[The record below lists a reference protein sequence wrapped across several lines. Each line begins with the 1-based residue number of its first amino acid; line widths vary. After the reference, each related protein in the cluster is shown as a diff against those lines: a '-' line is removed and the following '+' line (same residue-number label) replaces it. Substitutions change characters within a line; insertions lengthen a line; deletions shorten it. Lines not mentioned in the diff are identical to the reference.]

1 MTAARVDS
9 DMRNRSWNGQ
19 RLFPVALQAVPKDR
33 SRVWRALTLTA
44 LVLAWIWPAHAETDP
59 TEARLWGTVRMVQ
72 YGVHLT
78 VVSPDLGP
86 MQVKLLG
93 VELPEPPRP
102 GTAGEVGEGQPFG
115 KQAFAYLRDLALE
128 RQVHLVTY
136 GKDRMGRLL
145 SVVWLG
151 DINLNVALVKEGLA
165 WVDSSLTITAAR
177 AALDVAER
185 QARVGKYGLW
195 ALPNP
200 EPPWDYRRRHNL
212 ATY

>member
-1 MTAARVDS
+1 
-9 DMRNRSWNGQ
+9 MRNRSWNWK
-19 RLFPVALQAVPKDR
+19 RLFPAALRGVPTDR
-33 SRVWRALTLTA
+33 DRVWRMLTLTA
-44 LVLAWIWPAHAETDP
+44 LVLARIWPAHAGTDP

-72 YGVHLT
+72 YGVQLT

-86 MQVKLLG
+86 MQVRLLG

-102 GTAGEVGEGQPFG
+102 GSAGEVEGGQPFG

-128 RQVHLVTY
+128 RQVQLVTY

-165 WVDSSLTITAAR
+165 WVDPSLTITPAR

-200 EPPWDYRRRHNL
+200 EPPWEYRRRHNL
-212 ATY
+212 ATD

>member
-1 MTAARVDS
+1 MNKGRV
-9 DMRNRSWNGQ
+9 R
-19 RLFPVALQAVPKDR
+19 
-33 SRVWRALTLTA
+33 RALTLTA
-44 LVLAWIWPAHAETDP
+44 LILAWIGAAHAGTDV

-72 YGVHLT
+72 YGVQLT
-78 VVSPDLGP
+78 VVSPDRGP
-86 MQVKLLG
+86 MEVKLLG

-102 GTAGEVGEGQPFG
+102 GSAGELEEGQPFG
-115 KQAFAYLRDLALE
+115 TQAFAYLRDLALE
-128 RQVHLVTY
+128 RQVQLATY

-165 WVDSSLTITAAR
+165 WVDPSLTITAAR
-177 AALDVAER
+177 APLDVAER

-200 EPPWDYRRRHNL
+200 EPPWEYRRRHNL
-212 ATY
+212 ATE

>member
-1 MTAARVDS
+1 
-9 DMRNRSWNGQ
+9 MRNRSWNWK
-19 RLFPVALQAVPKDR
+19 RLFPAALRGVPTDR
-33 SRVWRALTLTA
+33 GRVWRALTLTA
-44 LVLAWIWPAHAETDP
+44 LVLAWIGPAHAGTDP

-72 YGVHLT
+72 YGVQLT

-86 MQVKLLG
+86 MQVRLLG

-102 GTAGEVGEGQPFG
+102 GSAGEVEGGQPFG

-128 RQVHLVTY
+128 RQVQLVTY

-165 WVDSSLTITAAR
+165 WVDPSLTITAAR

-200 EPPWDYRRRHNL
+200 EPPWEYRRRHNL
-212 ATY
+212 ATD

>member
-1 MTAARVDS
+1 MTDARAAS
-9 DMRNRSWNGQ
+9 DMRNRSWNWK
-19 RLFPVALQAVPKDR
+19 RLLPAALRGVPTDR
-33 SRVWRALTLTA
+33 DRAWRVLTLTA
-44 LVLAWIWPAHAETDP
+44 LVLAWIWPAHAGTDP

-72 YGVHLT
+72 YGVQLT

-86 MQVKLLG
+86 MQVRLLG

-102 GTAGEVGEGQPFG
+102 SSAGEVEGGQPFG
-115 KQAFAYLRDLALE
+115 TQAFAYLRDLALE
-128 RQVHLVTY
+128 RQVQLVTY

-165 WVDSSLTITAAR
+165 WVDPSLTITAAR

-200 EPPWDYRRRHNL
+200 EPPWEYRRRHNL
-212 ATY
+212 ATD

>member
-1 MTAARVDS
+1 MP
-9 DMRNRSWNGQ
+9 NRSWNWK
-19 RLFPVALQAVPKDR
+19 RLSPAALRGVPTDR
-33 SRVWRALTLTA
+33 GRVWRALTLAA
-44 LVLAWIWPAHAETDP
+44 LVLAWIGPAHAGTDP

-72 YGVHLT
+72 YGVQLT

-86 MQVKLLG
+86 MQVRLLG

-102 GTAGEVGEGQPFG
+102 GSAGELEEGQPFG
-115 KQAFAYLRDLALE
+115 TQAFAYLRDLALE
-128 RQVHLVTY
+128 RQVQLVTY

-165 WVDSSLTITAAR
+165 WVDPSLTITAAR
-177 AALDVAER
+177 AVLDVAER

-200 EPPWDYRRRHNL
+200 EPPWEFRRRHNL
-212 ATY
+212 ATD

>member
-1 MTAARVDS
+1 MTTAPAATDV
-9 DMRNRSWNGQ
+9 RNRSWNWK
-19 RLFPVALQAVPKDR
+19 RLSPAALGAIPTDKG
-33 SRVWRALTLTA
+33 RVRRALTLTA
-44 LVLAWIWPAHAETDP
+44 LVLAWIGAAHAGTDL

-72 YGVHLT
+72 HGVQLT
-78 VVSPDLGP
+78 VVSPDRGP
-86 MQVKLLG
+86 MEVKLLG

-102 GTAGEVGEGQPFG
+102 GSAGELEEGQPFG
-115 KQAFAYLRDLALE
+115 TQAFAYLRDLALE
-128 RQVHLVTY
+128 RQVQLVTY

-165 WVDSSLTITAAR
+165 WVDPSLTITAAR
-177 AALDVAER
+177 APLDVAER

-200 EPPWDYRRRHNL
+200 EPPWEYRRRHNL
-212 ATY
+212 ATE